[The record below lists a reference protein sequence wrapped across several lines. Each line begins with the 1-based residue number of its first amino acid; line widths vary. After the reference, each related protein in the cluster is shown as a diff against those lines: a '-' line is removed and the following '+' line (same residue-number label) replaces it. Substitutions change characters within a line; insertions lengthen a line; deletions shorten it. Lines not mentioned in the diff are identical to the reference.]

1 MRELGGTS
9 NHYSGDGCWR
19 VRLFQGGR
27 RDAPPLGAGVL
38 LPGGLVLTCAHVVLA
53 ARRPAAAGGRPAGP
67 PVPLPDVYA
76 EFPAALP
83 AGHRPVAAQV
93 LTRHLRP
100 PTAQF
105 GADIALLRLAEEPP
119 VEPAVLHRQVPALGE
134 RVHTVGYPKDLPGG
148 EHITARLMGRGG
160 PGRCPEWVQLD
171 PETAPYVVRH
181 GFSGSGVVHARTR
194 GVIGI
199 LVHQHG
205 TVQFPVPSSHAY
217 MIPTDTVLGHL
228 ADEQIKL
235 HATGA
240 RAVSGSIRLVP
251 GAADRD
257 QALGLGRWIARWL
270 GDGGAAGGPATC
282 AGTVRGTCRETAA
295 GRAAGTVPGSRAG
308 TDTGIRAGTDSG
320 ARAGTGKDPYT
331 GARRETSAY
340 PDGSRGAPTL
350 GRGCPAGAA
359 EPVEL
364 AFVADGDAEA
374 RSVLHSAL
382 VLADRERGP
391 WSLRRG
397 RATEPRAGSVDLALD
412 ATGWT
417 AEKLV
422 RRTAARAGVPE
433 RAEPPDTTDAMTA
446 RIAEQAPPLS
456 AAFLSVDRVRSS
468 DGEIMALLHAL
479 LARGHSRLLLVFR
492 DPSSSLLARVV
503 GELLDEGWAD
513 RHEKAVAAR
522 LNVLAGLESRHR
534 RPPTGQPAA
543 ACGHVPVQP
552 RLAGRLAAL
561 RQGGTLRNSADAAYQ
576 LFRVGI
582 DVEEALQRLDRPR
595 APRGYVVLPP
605 GDGLTDLPHVTV
617 GDPDAL
623 VEPEPPPDL
632 PPPVPDPPLPVPDS
646 PLPTADP
653 PPPAAPGQA
662 PGAYRPYRPP
672 DTAPETALAPTTAP
686 APTTTSTRRNALV
699 RGQLLH
705 QQYQVVGR
713 LGQGSYGQVYLARDR
728 MLAGRPVALKGV
740 HDPDDE
746 QAVKNA
752 VQERLRLVGLNHP
765 SIIKVFNY
773 AKGPGSSEDQLSFIV
788 MEFADG
794 APLRWVAEQ
803 IEKRVEPFHDH
814 RVYEFIAAYG
824 LLVLDALTYL
834 HEERGL
840 VYGDLSL
847 TNVIHCGA
855 GIKLVDVAAV
865 RPIGTSGP
873 VTYPAPEAHGAAG
886 LTVAGDLFAAGAVL
900 EELVARVPEAPPGL
914 GTQSLRRVLNRATGE
929 LPEERFATAREM
941 SVQLRG
947 VLRELRS
954 LRLGEEAAFEP
965 STLFAPVPAALDG
978 ELGKAPPLGQWRTG
992 GNVKRAL
999 RAEPPFPAEVAL
1011 GLPVPKPSVAD
1022 GNWTELHR
1030 TSYDDPVGLLQLSD
1044 AWKESPEKALLHC
1057 RLHLEIARDHPEEAV
1072 AERAAAEAELARART
1087 SVGEL
1092 AEFDWRLYWHEGL
1105 LHLVHDR
1112 VDAARACFDLVNEAI
1127 PGEYAPKLAL
1137 GYCHEVLA
1145 DPKEAVALY
1154 GAVWHRNHALGG
1166 AAFGLARIHLATGKP
1181 QLALDCLEAVP
1192 ADSRHRTAAR
1202 TAMVRILAA
1211 PPADGSPPTVAAA
1224 RQAWVALHRLTRK
1237 EGLTDRHAQDRLRAD
1252 LQELLLLLVTTAP
1265 AGALPGPLEAF
1276 CAEPDIQAEK
1286 IPVPPTEDVLRDQLA
1301 ACYRRL
1307 LDQMPP
1313 AERARDR
1320 DLAKALLDNSYHTRP
1335 MGTWHRRGDQA
1346 PRRRDRWKRF
1356 RLDGG
1361 GLRTYEDTTAEGPG

>member
-1 MRELGGTS
+1 M
-9 NHYSGDGCWR
+9 
-19 VRLFQGGR
+19 
-27 RDAPPLGAGVL
+27 L

-53 ARRPAAAGGRPAGP
+53 ARRTAAADGRWPGRPA
-67 PVPLPDVYA
+67 PLPDVHA
-76 EFPAALP
+76 EFPGALP
-83 AGHRPVAAQV
+83 TGHRPVAAEV

-105 GADIALLRLAEEPP
+105 SADIALLQLAEEPP
-119 VEPAVLHRQVPALGE
+119 VEPAVLHRQIPAPGE
-134 RVHTVGYPKDLPGG
+134 QVYTVGYPKDLPGG

-181 GFSGSGVVHARTR
+181 GFSGSGVVHART
-194 GVIGI
+194 GAVIGI

-217 MIPTDTVLGHL
+217 MIPTETVLGHL
-228 ADEQIKL
+228 ADEKIKL
-235 HATGA
+235 YATGA

-251 GAADRD
+251 GAAGRD
-257 QALGLGRWIARWL
+257 QALGLRRWIARWL
-270 GDGGAAGGPATC
+270 GDGGPAGGPATGV
-282 AGTVRGTCRETAA
+282 GTVRGTYRATGA
-295 GRAAGTVPGSRAG
+295 GRAAGTGPGTPAG
-308 TDTGIRAGTDSG
+308 PGTE
-320 ARAGTGKDPYT
+320 PYT
-331 GARRETSAY
+331 GARWGTSVH
-340 PDGSRGAPTL
+340 PEGSRGAPAP
-350 GRGCPAGAA
+350 GRGCQDGAA

-364 AFVADGDAEA
+364 AFVADGDTEA

-397 RATEPRAGSVDLALD
+397 RAAEPRAGSIDLALD

-433 RAEPPDTTDAMTA
+433 RTAPADTTDAMTA

-456 AAFLSVDRVRSS
+456 AALLSVDRVRSS
-468 DGEIMALLHAL
+468 DGEVMALLQAL

-492 DPSSSLLARVV
+492 DPRSSLLARVV

-522 LNVLAGLESRHR
+522 LHVLAGLESRSRSR
-534 RPPTGQPAA
+534 RLRNGPPTADD
-543 ACGHVPVQP
+543 GHEPVQP
-552 RLAGRLAAL
+552 RLARRLAAL
-561 RQGGTLRNSADAAYQ
+561 RQGGTLRNSADAAYH
-576 LFRVGI
+576 LFRIGI

-595 APRGYVVLPP
+595 TPRGYVVLPP

-623 VEPEPPPDL
+623 VEPEPPPDP
-632 PPPVPDPPLPVPDS
+632 PPPV
-646 PLPTADP
+646 
-653 PPPAAPGQA
+653 A
-662 PGAYRPYRPP
+662 PGADRPP
-672 DTAPETALAPTTAP
+672 DAAPDAAP
-686 APTTTSTRRNALV
+686 APVAARARRNALV

-713 LGQGSYGQVYLARDR
+713 LGQGSYGQVHLARDR

-740 HDPDDE
+740 RDPDDE

-765 SIIKVFNY
+765 SIVKVFNY
-773 AKGPGSSEDQLSFIV
+773 AKGSGASEDKLSFIV

-794 APLRWVAEQ
+794 APLQWVAEQ

-855 GIKLVDVAAV
+855 GIKLVDVAGV

-873 VTYPAPEAHGAAG
+873 VTYPAPEVHGSAG
-886 LTVAGDLFAAGAVL
+886 MTVAGDLYAAGAVL

-914 GTQSLRRVLNRATGE
+914 GTQSLRRVLSRATAD

-992 GNVKRAL
+992 GNVKRMLTA
-999 RAEPPFPAEVAL
+999 RPPFPAEVAL
-1011 GLPVPKPSVAD
+1011 GLPVPKPSPAD
-1022 GNWTELHR
+1022 GNWTQLHR

-1057 RLHLEIARDHPEEAV
+1057 RLHLEIARDHPEEAA

-1087 SVGEL
+1087 AVGEL
-1092 AEFDWRLYWHEGL
+1092 ADFDWRLYWHEGL

-1112 VDAARACFDLVNEAI
+1112 VDAARTCFDLVNEAI

-1137 GYCHEVLA
+1137 GYCHEFRGNR
-1145 DPKEAVALY
+1145 KEAVALY
-1154 GAVWHRNHALGG
+1154 GAVWHRNHALGV

-1211 PPADGSPPTVAAA
+1211 PPADGGPPTVAAA

-1252 LQELLLLLVTTAP
+1252 LQELLLLLVTSAP
-1265 AGALPGPLEAF
+1265 AGARPGPLEEF

-1286 IPVPPTEDVLRDQLA
+1286 IPVPPTEDALRDQLA

-1307 LDQMPP
+1307 FEQMPP

-1335 MGTWHRRGDQA
+1335 IGTWHRRGYPA
-1346 PRRRDRWKRF
+1346 PRWRARWKRS
-1356 RLDGG
+1356 RADGG
-1361 GLRTYEDTTAEGPG
+1361 GLQTYEDTATEGGG